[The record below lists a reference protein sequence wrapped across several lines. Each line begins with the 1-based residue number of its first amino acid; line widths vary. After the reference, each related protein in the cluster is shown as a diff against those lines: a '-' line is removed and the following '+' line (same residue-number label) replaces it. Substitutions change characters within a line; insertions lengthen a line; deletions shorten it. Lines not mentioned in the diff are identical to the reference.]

1 MSSGTFAPTFA
12 PFRRRVAAK
21 VGRNGGLSHL
31 SPPFRRT
38 SSGAK
43 VLKENKVFLLKYIYV
58 PLHTP
63 PCPRNRVSARARPFS
78 HARGSQGAKGVK
90 VPKFILHHV
99 SQKKRG
105 QHEPRQRPRPRL
117 PDMPAS

>member
-1 MSSGTFAPTFA
+1 MSSWTFAPTFA

-43 VLKENKVFLLKYIYV
+43 VLKENKGFFIKIYICT
-58 PLHTP
+58 LTHP
-63 PCPRNRVSARARPFS
+63 PMPAQPRIRAREAVFTREGVPGGE
-78 HARGSQGAKGVK
+78 RGESPK
-90 VPKFILHHV
+90 VPIA
-99 SQKKRG
+99 
-105 QHEPRQRPRPRL
+105 PRFTIRKPVP
-117 PDMPAS
+117 